1 LSILDNFKIPF
12 AESCEWDKNV
22 GTIEIS
28 RLNLCGKT
36 IRSKGNVY
44 QHKKDMLLE
53 SGFLSSN
60 DYLWLTENIEEPMW
74 MSTYCVKEAGHTGPC
89 SCNPYLP
96 KGKDKIS
103 KGIEQK
109 LKDPLTNPGDDP
121 KKGANRSHKRN
132 FPLAFDKNERARWYE
147 YNKETG
153 FRKELSNIALR
164 LPMVSSP
171 LMMGLA
177 YIDMFACIWHSKDA
191 RQHLEVPTEFE
202 TILHHRWQELKEF
215 YASKRLRIYNDN
227 DQLQDPILWETIE
240 VDWYGK
246 GHEDLKGIQF
256 GHVDPISEDKWMTRP
271 YNVLPITRETNLNQ
285 SSASLYDVMNRM
297 RESVRLQD
305 AWEES
310 L

>member
-1 LSILDNFKIPF
+1 MSILNSFKVPF
-12 AESCEWDKNV
+12 EESREWDEKV
-22 GTIEIS
+22 GTVEIR
-28 RLNLCGKT
+28 RLNLCGKLVK
-36 IRSKGNVY
+36 SKGNVY

-53 SGFLSSN
+53 SGFITNN
-60 DYLWLTENIEEPMW
+60 DYQWLTDNIESDQW
-74 MSTYCVKEAGHTGPC
+74 MNTYCVKEAGHKGAC

-96 KGKDKIS
+96 KGKDKVS

-121 KKGANRSHKRN
+121 NKGANRSHKRN
-132 FPLAFDKNERARWYE
+132 FPLAFDKNDRARWYE

-153 FRKELSNIALR
+153 FRKELQNIALR

-171 LMMGLA
+171 LMMALA
-177 YIDMFACIWHSKDA
+177 YIDMFACIWYSKDS
-191 RQHLEVPTEFE
+191 RQYLDVTPEFE
-202 TILHHRWQELKEF
+202 SILDQRWKELKQF
-215 YASKRLRIYNDN
+215 YAGKKLKIYNDN

-240 VDWYGK
+240 IDWYGK

-256 GHVDPISEDKWMTRP
+256 GHVDPIREDMWMTRP
-271 YNVLPITRETNLNQ
+271 NNVLPITRETNLNQ
-285 SSASLYDVMNRM
+285 SSASLYDVMDRM
-297 RESVRLQD
+297 RTSVRLQD